1 MLTLLF
7 GIYRAMYADATM
19 WEVAKTLFSF
29 TINPG
34 IEFFNELEVRQSEL
48 LTGGVSYI
56 HLLPLSLIVPLPPLL
71 HTHHHH
77 TYPCTPTQPMVVR
90 TPPPFPTYPK
100 PLGCIDALIP
110 AASLSQLPI
119 LTNVLQV
126 VWIMLGNVVLL
137 NVIIAMMNSTYGQ
150 ATHTSTIP
158 AGVGIGLLPFFVSS
172 PFQTPAFPQVFDQQ
186 EARWRLQFLQQVL
199 FQEATPQFFIP
210 PFLGVKVTARP
221 GHHIKST
228 LVMTSA
234 DGVKSTAECFFLQ
247 MIKEHENQDRYAD
260 SIDETAEALRAN
272 GESLRMLQAS
282 VERIESHLGVAGGLD
297 STLKSSLKGEKAAI
311 PVSERTLRAK
321 TSREKTRRPVSS
333 TYDRRR
339 PSMESMADFGE
350 GLKRDA
356 NYSA

>member
-1 MLTLLF
+1 MMLTLLF

-48 LTGGVSYI
+48 LTGGVSHI

-77 TYPCTPTQPMVVR
+77 TYPRTPTQAMVVR

-158 AGVGIGLLPFFVSS
+158 VGDGIGLLPFFVVFTLSNSGS
-172 PFQTPAFPQVFDQQ
+172 PAGVRSAGGPVASAVS
-186 EARWRLQFLQQVL
+186 A
-199 FQEATPQFFIP
+199 ASFIP
-210 PFLGVKVTARP
+210 GGDAAVLHPALPRREGDRSTWTPHQVDARDDF
-221 GHHIKST
+221 SRRR
-228 LVMTSA
+228 
-234 DGVKSTAECFFLQ
+234 Q
-247 MIKEHENQDRYAD
+247 EH
-260 SIDETAEALRAN
+260 S
-272 GESLRMLQAS
+272 RML
-282 VERIESHLGVAGGLD
+282 L
-297 STLKSSLKGEKAAI
+297 
-311 PVSERTLRAK
+311 P
-321 TSREKTRRPVSS
+321 
-333 TYDRRR
+333 
-339 PSMESMADFGE
+339 ADDQGT
-350 GLKRDA
+350 
-356 NYSA
+356 